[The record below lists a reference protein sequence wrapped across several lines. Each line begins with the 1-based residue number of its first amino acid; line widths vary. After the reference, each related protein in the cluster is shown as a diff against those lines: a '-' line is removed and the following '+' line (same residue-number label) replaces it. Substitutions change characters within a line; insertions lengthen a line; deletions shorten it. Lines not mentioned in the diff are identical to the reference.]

1 MPNADYARA
10 RILNTAYDIFGR
22 VGYTATTV
30 RMIASQADVSLSAI
44 PYHFESKENLFHC
57 VVDLASQQFSDYFA
71 SIRGEI
77 QQYLTQE
84 PCAETAQQL
93 LFQLLDR
100 HIDYVFDQQ
109 NEKQLRLF
117 FQLRTFRNSPQE
129 VSDLLS
135 ETVVQLLSQLLQ
147 QIKPDWSQDYLS
159 VFTYSLIGEQ
169 LFFFY
174 HKPSVLFQ
182 LGLSEYS
189 PESIEMIRS
198 MFFQKLKTV
207 LSEAR
212 LPS

>member
-44 PYHFESKENLFHC
+44 PYHFESKEKLFHC
-57 VVDLASQQFSDYFA
+57 VINLASQQFSDYFA
-71 SIRGEI
+71 SIRTEI
-77 QQYLTQE
+77 QQYLTQD
-84 PCAETAQQL
+84 PCIETAEQL
-93 LFQLLDR
+93 LFRLLDR
-100 HIDYVFDQQ
+100 HVDYVFDEE

-129 VSDLLS
+129 VGDLLS
-135 ETVVQLLSQLLQ
+135 ETVVQLLNQLLR
-147 QIKPDWSQDYLS
+147 QIKPDWSQEYLS
-159 VFTYSLIGEQ
+159 IFTYSLIGEQ

-174 HKPSVLFQ
+174 HKPSVLLQ
-182 LGLSEYS
+182 LGLPEYS
-189 PESIEMIRS
+189 SESIEIIRS
-198 MFFQKLKTV
+198 VFFQKLKSA
-207 LSEAR
+207 LSEGC